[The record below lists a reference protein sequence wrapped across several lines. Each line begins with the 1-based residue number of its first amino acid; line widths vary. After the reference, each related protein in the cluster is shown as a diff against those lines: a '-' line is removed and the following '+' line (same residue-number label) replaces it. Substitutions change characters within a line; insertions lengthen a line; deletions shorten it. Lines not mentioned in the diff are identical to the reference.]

1 MSRRGKIIFAM
12 IAIILSFISFG
23 ISLWLFVNS
32 NSYTVTSGYIMQF
45 FLMVTPT
52 MVVLAMIN
60 LLRKDK

>member
-23 ISLWLFVNS
+23 ISLWLLVNS
-32 NSYTVTSGYIMQF
+32 NSYSVTSRYIMQF
-45 FLMVTPT
+45 FLMVAPT
-52 MVVLAMIN
+52 MVVLAIIN